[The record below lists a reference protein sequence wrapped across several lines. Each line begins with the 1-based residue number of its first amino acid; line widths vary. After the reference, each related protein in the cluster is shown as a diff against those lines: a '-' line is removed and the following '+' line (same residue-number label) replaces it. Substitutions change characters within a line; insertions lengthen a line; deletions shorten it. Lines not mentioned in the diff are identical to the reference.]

1 MAISGEARESVLDG
15 SGLDLVLGALVHP
28 LDIRFDLGL
37 LDPPLAAPADLDGA
51 EIAGTDEGPS
61 LGDRDIE
68 QLGHIGQRQEATFD
82 GHEVTSPIPN
92 VHLPPDVHLLVHALC
107 QKHCFGII

>member
-1 MAISGEARESVLDG
+1 MEIRVEVGGSVLDG

-28 LDIRFDLGL
+28 LDIGFDLGL
-37 LDPPLAAPADLDGA
+37 LDSPLAAPADLDGA
-51 EIAGTDEGPS
+51 EIARTDQCPGLS
-61 LGDRDIE
+61 DRDIE

-92 VHLPPDVHLLVHALC
+92 VHLPPDVHLLVGAIC
-107 QKHCFGII
+107 QKHRFGII